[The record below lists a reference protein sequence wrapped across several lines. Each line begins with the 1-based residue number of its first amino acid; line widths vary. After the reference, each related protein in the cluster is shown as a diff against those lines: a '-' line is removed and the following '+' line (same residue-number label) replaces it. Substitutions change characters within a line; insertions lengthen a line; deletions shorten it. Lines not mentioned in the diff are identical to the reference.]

1 MERHWVLQD
10 HPQQMIQDLSAQLN
24 VSEVVTRILLNRG
37 IRTFEEA
44 RRFLRPSLD
53 DLYDPFAMADMDRAA
68 ERLGRAIRDG
78 DPIMIHGDYD
88 VDGVTSVALLK
99 RVLGSLG
106 ANLSFY
112 IPDRFREGYGLSKAG
127 IEMAA
132 RREVKL
138 LISVDCGIAAVE
150 EVELANE
157 LGMEVIVTDHHEPGA
172 RIPDAFAVLN
182 PKRKDCS
189 YPFKELSGVGLAFKL
204 LQATFLSEG
213 LDLELVYDNIDLVAL
228 GCAADIVPLVHENR
242 TLVKYGLRRIA
253 NTENAGL
260 RALIETAELRGK
272 TLGTGQIVFVI
283 APRINAAGRMDHARK
298 AVDMLTTEEEE
309 EAYRIA
315 EELEL
320 ENRSRREIDTRM
332 FEEAVDMANRVEDI
346 DERLSL
352 VLASEGWHQGV
363 IGIVASRVVERC
375 RVPTVLISLE
385 GDIGKGSARSIPGF
399 DLYAALS
406 ECRSLLT
413 TFGGHRYAAGLT
425 IQRDRIDEFREAFC
439 EVTRSRLRPEDRTPD
454 LKIDGEL
461 RLNEIDDRLVRLL
474 NYFAPFGPG
483 NMRPVMVSEGVEV
496 VGSPAIVGTNH
507 LRFKARQNGAI
518 FDCIGFDMGDLLYRL
533 NPGVPDLDLAYV
545 IEENEW
551 RGRKRIQLRIKDLR

>member
-1 MERHWVLQD
+1 MERRWVLQD

-150 EVELANE
+150 EVEFANE

>member
-1 MERHWVLQD
+1 MERRWVLQD

-213 LDLELVYDNIDLVAL
+213 LDLESVYDNIDLVAL